1 MVISVHAFP
10 WDVLGDGPG
19 FVERF
24 ERTGADAVTLAVS
37 YHSTRAAT
45 PLHPARR
52 LVDAR
57 YAALYRPVREA
68 AWAGRR
74 LVPQGP
80 DWTAEDAA
88 GEAAELLRAA
98 GIPVNAWVVLAHNTR
113 LGLAHPDLSVRNCF
127 GERYPY
133 ALCPSQPEVREHCAL
148 LAAEALRGLPVSGV
162 SLESAGQMGVAH
174 LGCHEKTD
182 GAFSPP
188 VQRLLSICCCEACT
202 ASWTA
207 AGLDPGEAL
216 TALRDAVRAGAEP
229 PGGDDLAGGVGIPGR
244 GGPWLPGELAS
255 ELLSVRQAAAAAL
268 QRDVLAAVREHAP
281 QASITLHGHPDPWA
295 AGPSP
300 GLPPRLPSEVDK
312 VLVPCWPTD
321 PGTADLVS
329 ALAGRATVDAY
340 VTVLPPARPDDLS
353 AHVAR
358 LREAGAARLSLYHLG
373 LAGSDRQP
381 LLATLVK
388 EFRG

>member
-24 ERTGADAVTLAVS
+24 ERSGADAVTLAVS

-45 PLHPARR
+45 PLHPSRR

-88 GEAAELLRAA
+88 GEAAELLREA
-98 GIPVNAWVVLAHNTR
+98 GIPVNAWIVLAHNTR
-113 LGLAHPDLSVRNCF
+113 LGLAYPDLTVRNCF
-127 GERYPY
+127 GERYAY
-133 ALCPSQPEVREHCAL
+133 ALCPSQPEVREHCAT
-148 LAAEALRGLPVSGV
+148 LAAEALRGLPVGGV

-182 GAFSPP
+182 GAFPP
-188 VQRLLSICCCEACT
+188 LVQRLLSICCCEACT

-207 AGLDPGEAL
+207 AGLDPGEVR
-216 TALRDAVRAGAEP
+216 TALRDAVRDGAGVTAPGDADAPGAAGA
-229 PGGDDLAGGVGIPGR
+229 

-255 ELLSVRQAAAAAL
+255 ALLSVRQAAAAAL
-268 QRDVLAAVREHAP
+268 RSGVLVAVREHAP

-300 GLPPRLPSEVDK
+300 GLPPRLPSEVDN

-321 PGTADLVS
+321 PATADLVS

-353 AHVAR
+353 AHLAR

-381 LLATLVK
+381 LLAGLVK